1 MGDIRVDIADQ
12 AIGKNMKASIFN
24 LPFKPQTFDTVIVDP
39 PFEYWNRFKWFRN
52 ASLLARKR
60 IMASSGLTSVRLK
73 ENVWRRSMVYFDKPG
88 TGFLRMY
95 WIFDRTNE
103 AIDARRDPPSGGKV
117 SDSEALK

>member
-1 MGDIRVDIADQ
+1 
-12 AIGKNMKASIFN
+12 
-24 LPFKPQTFDTVIVDP
+24 
-39 PFEYWNRFKWFRN
+39 
-52 ASLLARKR
+52 
-60 IMASSGLTSVRLK
+60 
-73 ENVWRRSMVYFDKPG
+73 MVYFDKPG